1 MTYDASAKRDRSSTA
16 VLDLVQASGLWVV
29 ASSSPTRDFV
39 DLRGLLLRN
48 HGVGSP
54 RFPFD
59 DEWVPLV
66 KVRSY
71 DPVPRESTPSQ
82 IRCGARTYYLTD
94 PRGGTLD
101 YEWRL
106 QRVVKEIRQLAPR
119 EVAAMYEQVAPPDVP
134 LHPEWANTVR

>member
-1 MTYDASAKRDRSSTA
+1 MPHETTA
-16 VLDLVQASGLWVV
+16 APDQPAPTVLDLTRASGLWVV
-29 ASSSPTRDFV
+29 LSSSPTRYFV
-39 DLRGLLLRN
+39 DVRGLLLRN

-54 RFPFD
+54 RFAFD

-71 DPVPRESTPSQ
+71 DLLTRESVANE

-94 PRGGTLD
+94 PRGGSLD

-106 QRVVKEIRQLAPR
+106 
-119 EVAAMYEQVAPPDVP
+119 
-134 LHPEWANTVR
+134 